1 MHILFLA
8 DCLDD
13 QGAGIHVYGQGV
25 FSELVK
31 LAKQD
36 QGSKISVIRL
46 QQPNHEQQNAQINSI
61 VVPDYN
67 WLPGYT
73 TFRKFFLL
81 PFLINRLKP
90 DYLWEPTGFAP
101 PFVKSKIAIITTVHD
116 LTPITHGQFH
126 LKMPKFWFRNFL
138 PASLRRSNF
147 IFVPSHSTKKA
158 ILDYLP
164 DSNLAAKIK
173 VIPLGTDFSGSE
185 TPDQVVVQK
194 YQLKKPYLLY
204 LGTIEPRKNLQRLLK
219 AFNSLSQTKPD
230 LELLLVGANGWL
242 NKSFWKLYHQL
253 ANPSIRHLGYVP
265 RSDLP
270 TLITKAQALVYPS
283 CAEGFGLP
291 VLEGLRFGKP
301 VIASDLP
308 VHRELAADRAIYF
321 NPKST
326 KSLLNAFFA
335 LETTN
340 DPLEAKMRQNRA
352 SQFTWANYLKEVLKN
367 DEIQGDKRGATEAY
381 WQYDE

>member
-1 MHILFLA
+1 MHILFLG

-31 LAKQD
+31 FAKQD
-36 QGSKISVIRL
+36 QGIKISVIRL
-46 QQPNHEQQNAQINSI
+46 QQSNHEQQNAQINSI

-101 PFVKSKIAIITTVHD
+101 PFVNSKIAIVTTVHD
-116 LTPITHGQFH
+116 LTPITHSQFH
-126 LKMPKFWFRNFL
+126 LKMPRFWFRHFL
-138 PASLRRSNF
+138 PASLRRSDF
-147 IFVPSHSTKKA
+147 ILVPSPATKKA
-158 ILDYLP
+158 ILEHLP
-164 DSNLAAKIK
+164 GPNLATKIK

-185 TPDQVVVQK
+185 PLDQTVVQK
-194 YQLKKPYLLY
+194 HQLYKPYLLY
-204 LGTIEPRKNLQRLLK
+204 LGTIEPRKNLQKLLK
-219 AFNSLSQTKPD
+219 AFNSFSQTRPG

-270 TLITKAQALVYPS
+270 TLIAQAEGLVYPS
-283 CAEGFGLP
+283 YAEGFGLP
-291 VLEGLRFGKP
+291 ILEGLRFGKP

-308 VHRELAADRAIYF
+308 VHRELAADQAIYF

-326 KSLLNAFFA
+326 KSLLKAFFA
-335 LETTN
+335 LEAVN
-340 DPLEAKMRQNRA
+340 DDPVKAKMRQKRA
-352 SQFTWANYLKEVLKN
+352 SRFTWGNYLKEVLIELAK
-367 DEIQGDKRGATEAY
+367 
-381 WQYDE
+381 